1 MPTIPPPSGWLPAFN
16 PISMGKSPAGPPEAQ
31 AGCPIPQRSED
42 SGEPDK
48 RSASVPGERTTG
60 GLHTYAYGG
69 MSARFGRQRPTDAH
83 SAAAA
88 ATARNCLPP
97 PNNMGGKY
105 PLGAIRQGKISNPLW
120 ISRGERPAHKSTN
133 PQGHKPTSGRVSK
146 LIGHKRRS
154 PLDGGLEGCEDRA
167 MCYSD

>member
-1 MPTIPPPSGWLPAFN
+1 MY
-16 PISMGKSPAGPPEAQ
+16 MRESPAGPPEAQ
-31 AGCPIPQRSED
+31 ADDSIPQRSED
-42 SGEPDK
+42 SEASDK

-60 GLHTYAYGG
+60 GLHTHAYGG
-69 MSARFGRQRPTDAH
+69 TSARFGRQRTTGELA

-88 ATARNCLPP
+88 TPRNCLPP
-97 PNNMGGKY
+97 ANNMGGKY

-120 ISRGERPAHKSTN
+120 ISRGERPAHKATN
-133 PQGHKPTSGRVSK
+133 PQSHKATSGRVSK

-154 PLDGGLEGCEDRA
+154 PLYGGLEGCEYRA